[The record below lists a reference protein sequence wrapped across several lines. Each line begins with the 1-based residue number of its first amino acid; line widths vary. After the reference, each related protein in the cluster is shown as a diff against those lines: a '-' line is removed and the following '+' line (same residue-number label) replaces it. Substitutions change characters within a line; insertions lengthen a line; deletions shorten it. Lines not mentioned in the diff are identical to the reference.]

1 MFSPARRYGIA
12 GAALALWALTAC
24 GSSSDGGGDGPTTAP
39 ATTQTAAKD
48 RGPQCVGES
57 PTDGVHVLR
66 GGGFRLPGGGG
77 VQYAAASADGTS
89 RTATLRDGAAYG
101 SGQRQWT
108 VKPGSRVTVSGH
120 AYTVRQICSY
130 RVVLEPKDAKDKA
143 ALAAAPESMEF
154 AGGAADNA
162 LCFTTNR
169 DVLTAVSKNFPAKG
183 QTLSLLSNG
192 GVRQLPTG
200 PSLTVS
206 YVDTAAGTAGLGANC
221 AGVPVAI
228 YKDVRVGD
236 TVELAGV
243 LFQVSGL
250 TEEAVRLTRT
260 SE

>member
-1 MFSPARRYGIA
+1 MFSPASRYGIA
-12 GAALALWALTAC
+12 GATLALWALTAC
-24 GSSSDGGGDGPTTAP
+24 GSSSGGGDAPTSAPTT
-39 ATTQTAAKD
+39 TQAVAKD
-48 RGPQCVGES
+48 KGPQCVGEA
-57 PTDGVHVLR
+57 PADGVHVLR

-108 VKPGSRVTVSGH
+108 VEPGSRVTVSRH
-120 AYTVRQICSY
+120 AYIVRQVCSY

-143 ALAAAPESMEF
+143 ALAAAPESMES
-154 AGGAADNA
+154 AGGAADNT

-169 DVLTAVSKNFPAKG
+169 AVLAATASSFPAKG
-183 QTLSLLSNG
+183 RTLSLLANG
-192 GVRQLPTG
+192 GVKQLPTG

-221 AGVPVAI
+221 AGVPMAI
-228 YKDVRVGD
+228 YRDVSVGD
-236 TVELAGV
+236 TVEFSGV
-243 LFQVSGL
+243 LFKVSGL
-250 TEEAVRLTRT
+250 KEQAVSLTRT

>member
-1 MFSPARRYGIA
+1 VFSPASRYGIA
-12 GAALALWALTAC
+12 GATLALWALTAC
-24 GSSSDGGGDGPTTAP
+24 GTSSGGGDNPTTAP
-39 ATTQTAAKD
+39 TTTQAAAKD
-48 RGPQCVGES
+48 KGPQCIGEA
-57 PTDGVHVLR
+57 PADGVHVLR

-120 AYTVRQICSY
+120 AYTVRQVCSY

-143 ALAAAPESMEF
+143 ALAAAPESMES
-154 AGGAADNA
+154 AGGAADNT
-162 LCFTTNR
+162 LCFTTNHA
-169 DVLTAVSKNFPAKG
+169 VLAATSKNFPAEG
-183 QTLSLLSNG
+183 QTLSLLDNG
-192 GVRQLPTG
+192 GVTQLPTG

-228 YKDVRVGD
+228 YKDVSVGD
-236 TVELAGV
+236 TVEFSGV
-243 LFQVSGL
+243 LFKVSGL
-250 TEEAVRLTRT
+250 TEQAVRLTRT

>member
-1 MFSPARRYGIA
+1 MFSPASRYGVA
-12 GAALALWALTAC
+12 GATLALWALTAC
-24 GSSSDGGGDGPTTAP
+24 GSSSGGGEDPPTAPTT
-39 ATTQTAAKD
+39 QAAKD
-48 RGPQCVGES
+48 KGPQCIGAA

-66 GGGFRLPGGGG
+66 GGGFRLPGDGG

-89 RTATLRDGAAYG
+89 RTAILRDGAAYG
-101 SGQRQWT
+101 AGQRQWT
-108 VKPGSRVTVSGH
+108 VKPGSRVTVSGR
-120 AYTVRQICSY
+120 AYTVRQVCSY

-154 AGGAADNA
+154 TGGAADNA

-169 DVLTAVSKNFPAKG
+169 AVLATASKNFPAKG
-183 QTLSLLSNG
+183 QTLSLLDNG
-192 GVRQLPTG
+192 GVKQLPTG

-228 YKDVRVGD
+228 YKDVRIGD
-236 TVELAGV
+236 TVEFAGV
-243 LFQVSGL
+243 LFKVSGL
-250 TEEAVRLTRT
+250 TEQAVRLSRT

>member
-1 MFSPARRYGIA
+1 MFSPASRYGVA
-12 GAALALWALTAC
+12 GATLALWALTAC
-24 GSSSDGGGDGPTTAP
+24 GSSSGGGGEDPTTAP
-39 ATTQTAAKD
+39 TTQAAKD
-48 RGPQCVGES
+48 KGPQCVGET
-57 PTDGVHVLR
+57 PADGVHVLR

-154 AGGAADNA
+154 AGGAADNT
-162 LCFTTNR
+162 LCFTTNHA
-169 DVLTAVSKNFPAKG
+169 VLAAASKNFPAKG
-183 QTLSLLSNG
+183 QTLSLLDNG
-192 GVRQLPTG
+192 GVKQLPTG
-200 PSLTVS
+200 SSLTVS

-221 AGVPVAI
+221 AGVPVAL

-236 TVELAGV
+236 TVEFAGV
-243 LFQVSGL
+243 LFKVSAL
-250 TEEAVRLTRT
+250 TEQAVRLTRT
-260 SE
+260 SK

>member
-1 MFSPARRYGIA
+1 MFRPASRYGIA
-12 GAALALWALTAC
+12 GATLALWALTAC
-24 GSSSDGGGDGPTTAP
+24 GTSSGGGDNPTTAP
-39 ATTQTAAKD
+39 TTTQAAAKD
-48 RGPQCVGES
+48 KGPQCIGEA
-57 PTDGVHVLR
+57 PADGVHVLR

-77 VQYAAASADGTS
+77 VQYAAATADGTS
-89 RTATLRDGAAYG
+89 RTATLRDGAGYG
-101 SGQRQWT
+101 AGQQQWT
-108 VKPGSRVTVSGH
+108 VKPGSRLTVSGH
-120 AYTVRQICSY
+120 AYTVRQVCSY

-169 DVLTAVSKNFPAKG
+169 AVLAAASKSFPAKG
-183 QTLSLLSNG
+183 QPLSLLDNG
-192 GVRQLPTG
+192 GVKQLPTG

-228 YKDVRVGD
+228 YKDVSVGD
-236 TVELAGV
+236 TVEFSGV

-250 TEEAVRLTRT
+250 TEQAVRLTRT
-260 SE
+260 SG

>member
-1 MFSPARRYGIA
+1 MSSTARKCGIA
-12 GAALALWALTAC
+12 GAALALWGLTAC

-57 PTDGVHVLR
+57 PAGGVHVLR
-66 GGGFRLPGGGG
+66 GGGFRLPGDGG
-77 VQYAAASADGTS
+77 VQYVAASADGTS
-89 RTATLRDGAAYG
+89 RTATLRDGAAYE

-108 VKPGSRVTVSGH
+108 VKPGSRVTVSDR

-130 RVVLEPKDAKDKA
+130 RVVLEPSGAKDKA
-143 ALAAAPESMEF
+143 ALAAAPDSMEF
-154 AGGAADNA
+154 AGGAADNS

-169 DVLTAVSKNFPAKG
+169 AALAAASKNFPAKG
-183 QTLSLLSNG
+183 QPLSLLGNG
-192 GVRQLPTG
+192 GVKQLPTG

-221 AGVPVAI
+221 AGIPVAV
-228 YKDVRVGD
+228 YKDVKVGD
-236 TVELAGV
+236 TVEFAGV
-243 LFQVSGL
+243 LFKVSGL
-250 TEEAVRLTRT
+250 TQQAVRLTRT

>member
-1 MFSPARRYGIA
+1 MFSPASRYSVA
-12 GAALALWALTAC
+12 GAILALWALTGC
-24 GSSSDGGGDGPTTAP
+24 GSSSGGGGEDPTTAP
-39 ATTQTAAKD
+39 TTQAAKD
-48 RGPQCVGES
+48 KGPQCVGQA
-57 PTDGVHVLR
+57 PADGVHVLR
-66 GGGFRLPGGGG
+66 GGGFRLPGDGG

-108 VKPGSRVTVSGH
+108 VKPGSRITVSGH

-130 RVVLEPKDAKDKA
+130 RVVLEPKDGKDEA
-143 ALAAAPESMEF
+143 ALATAPESMEF

-169 DVLTAVSKNFPAKG
+169 AVLTAASKSFPAKG

-192 GVRQLPTG
+192 GVKQLPTG

-206 YVDTAAGTAGLGANC
+206 YVDTSAGTAGLGANC
-221 AGVPVAI
+221 AGIPVAQ

-243 LFQVSGL
+243 LFKVSGL

>member
-1 MFSPARRYGIA
+1 MFSPASRYGVA

-24 GSSSDGGGDGPTTAP
+24 GSSSGGGGEDPTTAP
-39 ATTQTAAKD
+39 TTQAAKD
-48 RGPQCVGES
+48 KGPQCVGEA
-57 PTDGVHVLR
+57 PADGVHVLL
-66 GGGFRLPGGGG
+66 GGGFRLPGDGG

-101 SGQRQWT
+101 SGQRQWP
-108 VKPGSRVTVSGH
+108 VKTGSRITVSGH

-130 RVVLEPKDAKDKA
+130 RVVLEPNDAKDKA

-169 DVLTAVSKNFPAKG
+169 DVLTASSKYFPAKG
-183 QTLSLLSNG
+183 QALSLLSNG

-206 YVDTAAGTAGLGANC
+206 YVDTAAGTAGLGVNC